1 MQLHTAAFM
10 NCSPVVV
17 DSGPVEGIPM
27 FKSHLPSGA
36 IASCLLLAAPA
47 LAQEHDTTGEPGE
60 ATIVVTGQRDPLK
73 LDEQAQASSRLGL
86 SIRETPASVEVLT
99 QQDLQLRGL
108 RTARE
113 TFNDVVGAIA
123 GNVPGNPAVVS
134 LRGFAGNTVSILQD
148 GVRVSASTVVQRDG
162 NSWHYDR
169 IEVLKGP
176 ASVLYGEGALA
187 GVVNKVTRKPVL
199 GERHLDTLLTVGSF
213 DTALAAG
220 GVNLPLSSSIAIR
233 ADASY
238 QRSDSLYDVDN
249 NDTFSAGM
257 TASALWK
264 PGDRLSLLVAVDH
277 FEDRY
282 DATYQGLP
290 LIPGQYAR
298 RPTDA
303 VRSSGGLVADR
314 ALRRSNYN
322 PQGAYSGADETTA
335 RSRLD
340 WTPADGWTIALD
352 LTGYTAK
359 RAFLLAD
366 SQTFV
371 APTATFPSGAF
382 RQSYQDFRHD
392 HQFWNAR
399 AVVGNDSRIAGLRN
413 RVSLG
418 VEHNETDFVS
428 LRQSAPASA
437 LPLVDV
443 RDPAVIPLPSTT
455 AVFTAGNITFDSRLK
470 QTSAFAED
478 ALNLTARWLLVG
490 GIRWDH
496 IALDRR
502 TIQNVTGAVD
512 RNTPTFDPVS
522 WRAGT
527 TWEATPGL
535 TFYAQ
540 YTTAV
545 SPVSSILL
553 ASIANSRFRLTKG
566 RAYEAGFKASAW
578 SGRASVT
585 GAAYRIEQR
594 DILTR
599 DPINPA
605 LAVQGGRQSSQGVE
619 LSAAVAPVKAL
630 RLSGGVSY
638 TDARY
643 DELSEVLSGR
653 RIDRSG
659 NRPINI
665 PSTTLNA
672 SALYTIAG
680 TVTVGGFLRH
690 AGAFYTDT
698 ANTIRVAGHEVL
710 DASVT
715 VPVGRHATLTLRG
728 RNLAD
733 AFYGEYSG
741 YPSTNVYI
749 GAPRSFEMAL
759 AARF

>member
-1 MQLHTAAFM
+1 MLRSYLLTGAAV
-10 NCSPVVV
+10 P
-17 DSGPVEGIPM
+17 
-27 FKSHLPSGA
+27 
-36 IASCLLLAAPA
+36 CLLLAVPA
-47 LAQEHDTTGEPGE
+47 SGQRRDIAVDRTD
-60 ATIVVTGQRDPLK
+60 ATIIVTGQRDPLK
-73 LDEQAQASSRLGL
+73 LDDQAQAGSRLGL

-99 QQDLQLRGL
+99 QDDLQIRGL

-113 TFNDVVGAIA
+113 AFNDVVGAIA

-148 GVRVSASTVVQRDG
+148 GVRVSASTVVQRDS
-162 NSWHYDR
+162 NTWHYDR

-199 GERHLDTLLTVGSF
+199 GERHLDTLLSVGSF
-213 DTALAAG
+213 ATVFAAG
-220 GVNLPLSSSIAIR
+220 GVNLPLSSTIAVR

-249 NDTFSAGM
+249 NDTLSAGL
-257 TASALWK
+257 TASALWR
-264 PGDRLSLLVAVDH
+264 PSDRLSLLVAVDH

-290 LIPGQYAR
+290 LIPGQYAL

-303 VRSSGGLVADR
+303 VTSASGLVADR
-314 ALRRSNYN
+314 ALRRRNYN
-322 PQGAYSGADETTA
+322 PQGAYSNANETTI

-340 WTPADGWTIALD
+340 WTIDGGWSVALD
-352 LTGYTAK
+352 LTGYTAD

-366 SQTFV
+366 SQSFV
-371 APTATFPSGAF
+371 APTAAFPHGSF
-382 RQSYQDFRHD
+382 RQTYQDFRHD

-399 AVVGNDSRIAGLRN
+399 GVVGNDRRIAGLRN
-413 RVSLG
+413 RFSLG
-418 VEHNETDFVS
+418 IEHNDTDFVS
-428 LRQSAPASA
+428 LRQTAAAAA
-437 LPLVDV
+437 LPAVDI
-443 RDPAVIPLPSTT
+443 RNPAVVPLPSGT
-455 AVFTAGNITFDSRLK
+455 AIFTAGNVTFDSGLK
-470 QTSAFAED
+470 QSSVFVED
-478 ALNLTARWLLVG
+478 ALNLTPKWLLVG
-490 GIRWDH
+490 GVRWDH
-496 IALDRR
+496 MALDRV
-502 TIQNVTGAVD
+502 TTQNATGAVD
-512 RNTPTFDPVS
+512 RNSPTFDPVS

-527 TWEATPGL
+527 TWDVTPGVTL
-535 TFYAQ
+535 YAQ

-553 ASIANSRFRLTKG
+553 ASIANSRFRLTTG
-566 RAYEAGFKASAW
+566 RAYEAGFKASTW
-578 SGRASVT
+578 GGRASVT
-585 GAAYRIEQR
+585 GAAYRIAQR

-599 DPINPA
+599 DPGNPA

-619 LSAAVAPVKAL
+619 LSGVVAPVPAL

-643 DELSEVLSGR
+643 DELSELVAGV

-665 PSTTLNA
+665 PSTTVNA
-672 SALYTIAG
+672 SALFTIARS
-680 TVTVGGFLRH
+680 VTLGGFLRH

-698 ANTIRVAGHEVL
+698 ANTIRVAGHSVL
-710 DASVT
+710 DASVSF
-715 VPVGRHATLTLRG
+715 PVAAHATLTLRG
-728 RNLAD
+728 RNLTD

-749 GAPRSFEMAL
+749 GAPRSFEVAL
-759 AARF
+759 ATRF

>member
-1 MQLHTAAFM
+1 MFRTHILAGAAA
-10 NCSPVVV
+10 P
-17 DSGPVEGIPM
+17 
-27 FKSHLPSGA
+27 
-36 IASCLLLAAPA
+36 CLLLTVPAA
-47 LAQEHDTTGEPGE
+47 AQNRDATDDRTN

-73 LDEQAQASSRLGL
+73 LDNQAQVSSRLGL

-99 QQDLQLRGL
+99 QDDLQVRGL

-148 GVRVSASTVVQRDG
+148 GVRISTSTVVQRDS
-162 NSWHYDR
+162 NNWHYDR

-187 GVVNKVTRKPVL
+187 GVINKVTRKPVL
-199 GERHLDTLLTVGSF
+199 GERHLDTLLSVGSF
-213 DTALAAG
+213 DTVFAAG
-220 GVNLPLSSSIAIR
+220 GVNLPVSSTVAVR

-238 QRSDSLYDVDN
+238 QRSDSLYEVDN
-249 NDTFSAGM
+249 NDTFSAGL
-257 TASALWK
+257 TASALWR
-264 PGDRLSLLVAVDH
+264 PSDRLSLLVAIDH

-290 LIPGQYAR
+290 LIPGQYAL

-303 VRSSGGLVADR
+303 VTGANGLIADR
-314 ALRRSNYN
+314 ALRRRNYN
-322 PQGAYSGADETTA
+322 PQGAYSGADETKV

-340 WTPADGWTIALD
+340 WTIGSGWTFALD
-352 LTGYTAK
+352 LTGYTSK

-371 APTATFPSGAF
+371 APTAAFPGGSF
-382 RQSYQDFRHD
+382 RQTYQDFRHD

-399 AVVGNDSRIAGLRN
+399 GVIGNDSRIAGLRN
-413 RVSLG
+413 RFSLG
-418 VEHNETDFVS
+418 VEHNDTDFVS
-428 LRQSAPASA
+428 LRQTAPTSV
-437 LPLVDV
+437 LPAVDV
-443 RDPAVIPLPSTT
+443 RNPAIVPLPTGT
-455 AVFTAGNITFDSRLK
+455 AIFTAGNVTFDSKLK
-470 QTSAFAED
+470 QTSVFAED
-478 ALNLTARWLLVG
+478 ALNLTPKWLLVG

-496 IALDRR
+496 MQLNRA
-502 TIQNVTGAVD
+502 TIQNISGAID

-527 TWEATPGL
+527 TWDVFGDDKSGGL
-535 TFYAQ
+535 TLYAQ

-553 ASIANSRFRLTKG
+553 ASVANSRFRLTKG
-566 RAYEAGFKASAW
+566 RAYEAGFKATAW
-578 SGRASVT
+578 GGRASVT

-599 DPINPA
+599 DPNNPT
-605 LAVQGGRQSSQGVE
+605 LTVQGGRQSSQGVE
-619 LSAAVAPVKAL
+619 MSAVVSPAKAL
-630 RLSGGVSY
+630 RLSGGLSY
-638 TDARY
+638 TDAQY
-643 DELSEVLSGR
+643 DELSELVGGV

-665 PSTTLNA
+665 PSITVNA
-672 SALYTIAG
+672 SALYTIADK
-680 TVTVGGFLRH
+680 VTVGGFLRH
-690 AGAFYTDT
+690 ASAFYTDM
-698 ANTIRVAGHEVL
+698 ANTIRVAGHTVL
-710 DASVT
+710 DASLSFPV
-715 VPVGRHATLTLRG
+715 VPQATLTLRG
-728 RNLAD
+728 RNLTD

-741 YPSTNVYI
+741 YPTTNVYI
-749 GAPRSFEMAL
+749 GAPRSFEVAL
-759 AARF
+759 ATRF